1 MKHRLS
7 SYKKNGEG
15 KEREDKGEGKRKI
28 QKRQG
33 FVLVLQHDSS
43 PCDGEAARKAF
54 QKLIDKGKTC

>member
-1 MKHRLS
+1 MEKVR
-7 SYKKNGEG
+7 
-15 KEREDKGEGKRKI
+15 KEKIREKEK
-28 QKRQG
+28 G